1 MRPFEHLPHRHPFVM
16 LDRAEV
22 VAERKHAK
30 GVKRITANDPAVSPE
45 GVFPLVFI
53 VEAMAQTSGIASG
66 KKTGSMLAGLKDM
79 EFRGTVLT
87 GDTLELESVFERNF
101 SGLYFFTCT
110 ASVAGKTVAEGG
122 VILYFDETA

>member
-1 MRPFEHLPHRHPFVM
+1 MRPYEHLPHRHPFVM

-22 VAERKHAK
+22 VEEGRRAK
-30 GVKRITANDPAVSPE
+30 GIKLITANDPAVSPD
-45 GVFPLVFI
+45 GVFPAAYI

-66 KKTGSMLAGLKDM
+66 KKTGSRLAGLKDI

-87 GDTLELESVFERNF
+87 GDVLELESVFERNF

-110 ASVAGKTVAEGG
+110 ASVTGKTVAEGG

>member
-1 MRPFEHLPHRHPFVM
+1 MRPFEHLLHRHPFVM

-22 VAERKHAK
+22 VEEGRHAK
-30 GVKRITANDPAVSPE
+30 GIKLVSADDPAVSQA
-45 GVFPLVFI
+45 GIFPSAYV

-66 KKTGSMLAGLKDM
+66 KETGSMLAGLKDI

-87 GDTLELESVFERNF
+87 GDTLETESIFERNF
-101 SGLYFFTCT
+101 GGLYFFSCT
-110 ASVAGKTVAEGG
+110 ASVSGKRVAEGG

>member
-1 MRPFEHLPHRHPFVM
+1 M

-22 VAERKHAK
+22 VEEGKHARGIK
-30 GVKRITANDPAVSPE
+30 LITANDPAVSPD
-45 GVFPLVFI
+45 GVFPAVYI

-66 KKTGSMLAGLKDM
+66 KKTGSRLAGLKNI

-87 GDTLELESVFERNF
+87 GDVLELESLFERNF

-110 ASVAGKTVAEGG
+110 ASVTGKTVAEGG

>member
-1 MRPFEHLPHRHPFVM
+1 M

-22 VAERKHAK
+22 VEEGRRAK
-30 GVKRITANDPAVSPE
+30 GIKLITANDPAVSPE
-45 GVFPLVFI
+45 GIFSSAFI

-66 KKTGSMLAGLKDM
+66 KKTGSMLAGLKDI
-79 EFRGTVLT
+79 EFRGAVLT
-87 GDTLELESVFERNF
+87 SDTLELESVFERNF